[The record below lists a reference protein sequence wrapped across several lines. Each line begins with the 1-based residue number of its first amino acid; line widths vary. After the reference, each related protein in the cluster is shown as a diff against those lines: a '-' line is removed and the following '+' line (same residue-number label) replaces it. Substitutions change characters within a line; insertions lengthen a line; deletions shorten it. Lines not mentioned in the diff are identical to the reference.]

1 MTELLREDFE
11 DNNGCLVSFSELS
24 SSCPAEEVE
33 ILCLKHNGLFMAG
46 GMDVI
51 RAFVVVF
58 FFSTFYSISSFH
70 ISIQSKHFQGISIPK
85 LTFWP
90 DFPLKAG

>member
-11 DNNGCLVSFSELS
+11 DNNGCLASFSELS

-33 ILCLKHNGLFMAG
+33 ILCLKHNGLFKAG

-51 RAFVVVF
+51 RAFVVVVF
-58 FFSTFYSISSFH
+58 FFSSFYSIS
-70 ISIQSKHFQGISIPK
+70 
-85 LTFWP
+85 
-90 DFPLKAG
+90 